1 MDSSSISLS
10 DNATT
15 SSSSFLTTI
24 IEYIAIFVIV
34 YFFYSR
40 GVLNSMLTFFGFE
53 SAIITKESFQSLFT
67 DDILKTRN
75 ELVLHSPQDYPI
87 YKLGTA
93 SKDTYPVEF
102 GSFMHKRIY
111 PMTTEITGGSMDNI
125 NLLIA
130 GKLDVAI
137 VDEDLL
143 LDYLSL
149 SSSRTRNR
157 TRNITNDEVSKIVGI
172 AVLYEQPFLLISAQ
186 DRNIGNWED
195 IEGKVIGVLGKSSNS
210 YYHYM
215 KLLAI
220 TNLSSLVNTKIYEEQ
235 EQMFSDFLN
244 NKLDAFYI
252 TTNQKNKALLEL
264 SRNIKLRFISPIDFN
279 KKLIDS
285 SSTDNSTAYKD
296 LLKKQF
302 KLTIPKTVDL
312 NYFYSS
318 INTASYLNTIAS
330 RMILIC
336 LRDLP
341 NEHVNYMVRNI
352 VKELKSLQ
360 ININQY
366 LYDMKLNNVV
376 TDAFIFDALASMTK
390 EVDIHEG
397 AKDYYKE
404 VGLIRVEDSKTIVK
418 QKLVV

>member
-1 MDSSSISLS
+1 MDSSSIGLS

-15 SSSSFLTTI
+15 TTSSFIITI

-40 GVLNSMLTFFGFE
+40 GVLNNLFKFFGFE
-53 SAIITKESFQSLFT
+53 SAVTKESFQSLFT
-67 DDILKTRN
+67 DDILNTRS

-93 SKDTYPVEF
+93 VKDTYPVEF

-143 LDYLSL
+143 LDLIAKNK
-149 SSSRTRNR
+149 RTGA
-157 TRNITNDEVSKIVGI
+157 ELKIVGI

-186 DRNIGNWED
+186 DRNVGKWED

-220 TNLSSLVNTKIYEEQ
+220 TNLSSLVNTKIYEDQ

-285 SSTDNSTAYKD
+285 SSPDNSSAYKD

-336 LRDLP
+336 RQDLP
-341 NEHVNYMVRNI
+341 AKHVNYMVRNI
-352 VKELKSLQ
+352 VKELIPLQ
-360 ININQY
+360 VNINQY

-404 VGLIRVEDSKTIVK
+404 VGLIRIEDSKIKVP
-418 QKLVV
+418 QKLVA

>member
-1 MDSSSISLS
+1 MENIVSVTPAS
-10 DNATT
+10 AA
-15 SSSSFLTTI
+15 SSSFIVTI
-24 IEYIAIFVIV
+24 FEYIAIFAII
-34 YFFYSR
+34 YFLYSR
-40 GVLNSMLTFFGFE
+40 GVLNNLLSFFGFE
-53 SAIITKESFQSLFT
+53 SVATKESFQSLFT
-67 DDILKTRN
+67 DDILNTRS
-75 ELVLHSPQDYPI
+75 ELVLHSPQNYPI
-87 YKLGTA
+87 YNLGTA
-93 SKDTYPVEF
+93 VKDTYPVEF
-102 GSFMHKRIY
+102 GSYMHKRIY
-111 PMTTEITGGSMDNI
+111 PVNSVITGGSMDNI
-125 NLLIA
+125 KLLNA

-143 LDYLSL
+143 LDLI
-149 SSSRTRNR
+149 SRNK
-157 TRNITNDEVSKIVGI
+157 DKYADLVGV

-186 DRNIGNWED
+186 DRNVGKWED
-195 IEGKVIGVLGKSSNS
+195 IEGKVVGVLSKSSNS
-210 YYHYM
+210 YYHYT

-220 TNLSSLVNTKIYEEQ
+220 TNLGSLVNTKIYDDQ
-235 EQMFSDFLN
+235 EQMFADFLN

-252 TTNQKNKALLEL
+252 TTNQKNKGLLEL

-285 SSTDNSTAYKD
+285 SSVDTSTAYKD

-302 KLTIPKTVDL
+302 KLTVPKTVDL

-330 RMILIC
+330 RMILVC
-336 LRDLP
+336 RRDLP

-352 VKELKSLQ
+352 VKELKPLQ

-390 EVDIHEG
+390 EMDIHEG
-397 AKDYYKE
+397 AKEYYKE
-404 VGLIRVEDSKTIVK
+404 VGLIKIADSKTIVK
-418 QKLVV
+418 QKLVA

>member
-1 MDSSSISLS
+1 
-10 DNATT
+10 
-15 SSSSFLTTI
+15 
-24 IEYIAIFVIV
+24 
-34 YFFYSR
+34 
-40 GVLNSMLTFFGFE
+40 LN
-53 SAIITKESFQSLFT
+53 
-67 DDILKTRN
+67 TRS
-75 ELVLHSPQDYPI
+75 ELVLHSPQNYPI
-87 YKLGTA
+87 YNLGTA
-93 SKDTYPVEF
+93 VKDTYPVEF
-102 GSFMHKRIY
+102 GSYMYKRIY
-111 PMTTEITGGSMDNI
+111 PVNSLITGGSMDNI
-125 NLLIA
+125 NLLIS
-130 GKLDVAI
+130 GKLDFAI
-137 VDEDLL
+137 VDEDLF
-143 LDYLSL
+143 LDL
-149 SSSRTRNR
+149 
-157 TRNITNDEVSKIVGI
+157 ISKNNNKYANLVGI

-186 DRNIGNWED
+186 DRNVGKWED
-195 IEGKVIGVLGKSSNS
+195 IDGKVIGVLGKSSNS

-220 TNLSSLVNTKIYEEQ
+220 TNLSSLVNTKIYDDQ

-285 SSTDNSTAYKD
+285 SSPDNSSAYKD
-296 LLKKQF
+296 LLNKQF
-302 KLTIPKTVDL
+302 KLTVPKTVDL
-312 NYFYSS
+312 NFFYSS